1 MALTHLHACRVDK
14 IILKL
19 PRKTKE
25 VIKGRINLLE
35 VSLHKLPLHAVE
47 TSREASL
54 QCLNTVTGYRLILGE
69 WLFSWSLQE
78 DVQNIEAGKVPLPK
92 YLSSAEPASAVVG
105 VSIWS

>member
-1 MALTHLHACRVDK
+1 MSQYGHW
-14 IILKL
+14 
-19 PRKTKE
+19 
-25 VIKGRINLLE
+25 
-35 VSLHKLPLHAVE
+35 S
-47 TSREASL
+47 
-54 QCLNTVTGYRLILGE
+54 YRLILGE

>member
-54 QCLNTVTGYRLILGE
+54 QCLDTVTGATASYLVNGCFPGRCRKMCKISKRE
-69 WLFSWSLQE
+69 KSLFQSTCPLQSL
-78 DVQNIEAGKVPLPK
+78 
-92 YLSSAEPASAVVG
+92 PAQ
-105 VSIWS
+105 